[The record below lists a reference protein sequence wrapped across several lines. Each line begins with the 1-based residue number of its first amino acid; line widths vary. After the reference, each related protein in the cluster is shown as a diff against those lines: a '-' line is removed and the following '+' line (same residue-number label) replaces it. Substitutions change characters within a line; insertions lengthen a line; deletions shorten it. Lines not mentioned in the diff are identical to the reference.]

1 MADTKAKILFVDD
14 DNFLRKVYK
23 SELSEQGYEVI
34 LAADGEEGL
43 EKSQISDPDLII
55 LDMIMPKKNGFEV
68 LTELQNNPNTQNIPV
83 IILSNLGQEDDIKKG
98 LDLGAVDYLVK
109 DNITL
114 TVIVDKVSQYLNS
127 KTKSK
132 AAMLKNGHAEEP
144 KDEEYY
150 KSEPSR
156 E

>member
-1 MADTKAKILFVDD
+1 MSEEEKKAKILFIDD

-23 SELSEQGYEVI
+23 SELSEHNYEVV
-34 LAADGEEGL
+34 LAANGDEGL
-43 EKSQISDPDLII
+43 AKANTEDPDLII

-68 LTELQNNPNTQNIPV
+68 LIELQGNAKTKNIPV
-83 IILSNLGQEDDIKKG
+83 IILSNLGQDDDVKKG

-114 TVIVDKVSQYLNS
+114 VDIVNKVSQYLNS

-132 AAMLKNGHAEEP
+132 KARNNGVESFP
-144 KDEEYY
+144 KT
-150 KSEPSR
+150 
-156 E
+156 